1 MGCVLIRS
9 SAQGLHPLKH
19 PSERRTGKDRFMQLA
34 EEIVPWREC
43 CQELAALFKPAG
55 DVNLL
60 DVLNVLK
67 SATDL
72 TVFDG
77 ACNYKNLRIA
87 RALAAMASQN
97 FTDTPEEWKLWRAMP
112 PHVAQEVR
120 DKGLWPPSEALRCQG
135 RVQGDVGQAHVWL
148 SMIFVCFIC
157 LRPHPSGLSGQPLV
171 I

>member
-1 MGCVLIRS
+1 M
-9 SAQGLHPLKH
+9 H
-19 PSERRTGKDRFMQLA
+19 LA

-43 CQELAALFKPAG
+43 CQELAALFQPAR
-55 DVNLL
+55 DVNPL
-60 DVLNVLK
+60 DVLEVSR

-87 RALAAMASQN
+87 HALAAMASKN

-120 DKGLWPPSEALRCQG
+120 DKGLWSPSEALRFRDG
-135 RVQGDVGQAHVWL
+135 LRVKLAMPTYGFQDL
-148 SMIFVCFIC
+148 ICFIC
-157 LRPHPSGLSGQPLV
+157 LLQSIPLTEG
-171 I
+171 

>member
-1 MGCVLIRS
+1 M
-9 SAQGLHPLKH
+9 QGLRPLKN
-19 PSERRTGKDRFMQLA
+19 PSERRTGKDRLMQLA

-43 CQELAALFKPAG
+43 CQELAALFKPAR

-60 DVLNVLK
+60 DVLKVLK

-77 ACNYKNLRIA
+77 TCNYKNLHIA
-87 RALAAMASQN
+87 RALAAMASKN

-120 DKGLWPPSEALRCQG
+120 DKGLWSPSEALRFRDG
-135 RVQGDVGQAHVWL
+135 LRVKLAMPTYGFQDL
-148 SMIFVCFIC
+148 ICFIC
-157 LRPHPSGLSGQPLV
+157 LLQSIPLTED
-171 I
+171 